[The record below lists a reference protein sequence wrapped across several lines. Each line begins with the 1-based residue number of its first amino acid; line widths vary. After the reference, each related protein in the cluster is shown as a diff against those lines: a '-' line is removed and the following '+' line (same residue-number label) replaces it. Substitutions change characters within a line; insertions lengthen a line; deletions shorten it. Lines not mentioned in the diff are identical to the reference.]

1 VEKVRIGVIGC
12 GGFMRYR
19 LRKLLEVP
27 EAEVA
32 ALADTN
38 PEQIQATWS
47 AYPQFSSL
55 PSFADYKKMLD
66 EDKLDA
72 VMIATPHTLHCEQIL
87 AALEHGLHV
96 IVEKPMVTSV
106 ADAHRVIAARDKAG
120 KQAMVSYQRH
130 LQPEFGYI
138 RDRIASGEFGEVR
151 VVQAL
156 LSQEWKRF
164 TIGSWRQDPALSG
177 GGQLNDSGSHML
189 DILLWVTGLKA
200 ETVTAFCDNRGTQVD
215 IDTAMSVKFV
225 GGALGSITI
234 AGDAHNWHEDITI
247 WCAKG
252 TFYLR
257 QGKLTIV
264 DEPGNRFVVENFA
277 GGSHPDR
284 NFIDAILGRDQVIS
298 PFECGLRVM
307 ELTEAAWQS
316 SAAGGKPISV
326 A

>member
-1 VEKVRIGVIGC
+1 MEKVRIGVIGC

-19 LRKLLEVP
+19 LRRLLEVP
-27 EAEVA
+27 EAEVV
-32 ALADTN
+32 ALVDTS
-38 PEQIQATWS
+38 PEQLRLTLE
-47 AYPQFSSL
+47 AYPQFQGV
-55 PSFADYKKMLD
+55 PTYADHVQMLASVQP
-66 EDKLDA
+66 DA
-72 VMIATPHTLHCEQIL
+72 VMIATPHTLHTQQIL
-87 AALEHGLHV
+87 DAFEADCHV

-106 ADAHRVIAARDKAG
+106 ADAHRVIAARNACG

-130 LQPEFGYI
+130 LQPEFRYI
-138 RDRIASGEFGEVR
+138 RERIASGEFGEVR

-189 DILLWVTGLKA
+189 DILLWTTGLRA
-200 ETVTAFCDNRGTQVD
+200 ETVTAFCDNRETLVD
-215 IDTAMSVKFV
+215 IDTTMSVRFE

-252 TFYLR
+252 TFFLR

-264 DEPGNRFVVENFA
+264 DEPGNRFTVDHFA

-284 NFIDAILGRDQVIS
+284 NFIDAILGRDEVQS

-307 ELTEAAWQS
+307 ELTEAAWAS
-316 SAAGGKPISV
+316 SASGGAPVRV